1 MWKNINNET
10 ITARQNERLNISDY
24 TTLFSRGKYNFRLLY
39 EQGYNDSKA
48 NQWYLDNIFQKIQK
62 K

>member
-24 TTLFSRGKYNFRLLY
+24 TTLLSRGKYNFRLLY
-39 EQGYNDSKA
+39 EEGYNDAKL
-48 NQWYLDNIFQKIQK
+48 NQLYLDNIFQKIQK